1 MQLSTTQRSE
11 DRQAELTAAFNA
23 FGSVSEQL
31 ADAFDSLRL
40 QVANLRGELREARA
54 GNEHLAGRLSAL
66 LQALPAG
73 VLVLGADGHIQQC
86 NPAALELLGE
96 PVLGLSFSALLAR
109 AAVNSN

>member
-1 MQLSTTQRSE
+1 MQLSTTQRSD

-40 QVANLRGELREARA
+40 QVAELRGELREARA

-73 VLVLGADGHIQQC
+73 VLVQAVPGVTVRVAVGVQFRSTANC
-86 NPAALELLGE
+86 A
-96 PVLGLSFSALLAR
+96 GLPR
-109 AAVNSN
+109 